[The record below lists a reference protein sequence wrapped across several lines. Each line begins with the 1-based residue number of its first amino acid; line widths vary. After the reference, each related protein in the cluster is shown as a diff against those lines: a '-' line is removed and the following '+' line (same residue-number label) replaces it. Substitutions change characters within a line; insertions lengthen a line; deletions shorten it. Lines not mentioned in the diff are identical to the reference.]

1 MHNEAAMTICK
12 KTLSCLTALLLLSS
26 GPAMAM
32 SESGMDKRVEWK
44 VLQSWPTATK
54 PLSMVH
60 SLDGKYVYM
69 LNDKQQVQVFT
80 TQGQLQGT
88 IPVDKGV
95 TQIDIAPQG
104 ELLYLIDGE
113 TQAFTAVAVSFIA
126 DIDITGVPVKG
137 PADAPV
143 TMTLFTDFECPYC
156 KQIVPLLEEVLAK
169 NPKTVKL
176 AFKNMPLKFHK
187 LAEPSAK
194 AALAAHEQ
202 GKFWPFHDRLFAE
215 AKLSE
220 DSIKK
225 IATDLGLDMA
235 RFEKDLASPT
245 IQGKLQKDL
254 IDAQGAGVTGTP
266 TVFINGRAPKQR
278 TLEGFQ
284 TLIDEELQKLGKK

>member
-1 MHNEAAMTICK
+1 MNFRHVTA
-12 KTLSCLTALLLLSS
+12 SCLAAALLLSS
-26 GPAMAM
+26 AEVMAMA
-32 SESGMDKRVEWK
+32 ETGIDKRVEWK
-44 VLQSWPTATK
+44 VQQSWPLASK

-60 SLDGKYVYM
+60 SLDGKYVYV
-69 LNDKQQVQVFT
+69 LTDKQQVQIFT
-80 TQGQLQGT
+80 TQGQLMGS
-88 IPVDKGV
+88 IPVEKGV
-95 TQIDIAPQG
+95 SQIDIAPQG
-104 ELLYLIDGE
+104 ELLYLVDGE
-113 TQAFTAVAVSFIA
+113 TQNFTAVSVSFVA
-126 DIDITGVPVKG
+126 EIDVAGAPFKG

-156 KQIVPLLEEVLAK
+156 RQIVPLLEEVLAK

-187 LAEPSAK
+187 MAEPAAK

-215 AKLSE
+215 SRLSE
-220 DSIKK
+220 DLIKK

-235 RFEKDLASPT
+235 RFERDLASPSL
-245 IQGKLQKDL
+245 QAKLQKDL
-254 IDAQGAGVTGTP
+254 IDAQSSGVTGTP

-284 TLIDEELQKLGKK
+284 SIIDEELQKKGKK